1 MDTSLI
7 LLDVNLPDGDVF
19 SLFKEIKAIKNIPI
33 IFLTANDLETSI
45 VMGID
50 MGAEDYITKPFK
62 ARKLTSRIRAVLR
75 RNKKNRDE

>member
-7 LLDVNLPDGDVF
+7 LLDVNLPDGDGF

-50 MGAEDYITKPFK
+50 MV
-62 ARKLTSRIRAVLR
+62 RKTILPNHLKQGNLLLVFVLY
-75 RNKKNRDE
+75 